1 MKWHPAKLVVV
12 IPLGLIAAFLALYG
26 GSIIAIIFAEYKDG
40 SDATYLTIG
49 GTSLAVSA
57 LFAIAALLTVSPT
70 RYRWGWLVLAV
81 LALLASAL
89 PYAAMVGS
97 VGYAVNA
104 AVALLA
110 VGSAFVYLVGDRRGR
125 DSRLTQAER
134 RP

>member
-1 MKWHPAKLVVV
+1 MKWHPAKLVVA
-12 IPLGLIAAFLALYG
+12 IPLGLIAAFLAWYG
-26 GSIIAIIFAEYKDG
+26 GFIISKVFAEYKDS
-40 SDATYLTIG
+40 SDATYLIVG
-49 GTSLAVSA
+49 GTSLAISA
-57 LFAIAALLTVSPT
+57 LFAAVALLTVSPT

-110 VGSAFVYLVGDRRGR
+110 VGSALAHLVGDRRGR
-125 DSRLTQAER
+125 ASRLT
-134 RP
+134 